1 MHRGYDKGTQKFNRK
16 FQMQDSL
23 SEYAEGINWNQLTE
37 DVVQWRVSE
46 EQDDDPWDSMERY
59 KRINY

>member
-16 FQMQDSL
+16 FQMQGSL
-23 SEYAEGINWNQLTE
+23 WEYAEGINWNQLAE

-46 EQDDDPWDSMERY
+46 EQDNDPWDSMERY
-59 KRINY
+59 KQIN

>member
-1 MHRGYDKGTQKFNRK
+1 
-16 FQMQDSL
+16 MQDSL